1 MSIHTHHRTFRSRY
15 ALTGPCLFAA
25 ACMAAP
31 VQAQTATSTL
41 TLTYLDSYPSPA
53 KQEVSAAATYSTVPT
68 GTTSGGGYTFL
79 APFTLIIVNSGTRVP
94 GPRHTLET
102 LTLYWQGASC
112 TVFPVFLP
120 LPDSSR
126 GFDQPIWGISWA
138 ALIHNDGSGNYSFQL
153 TGEL

>member
-1 MSIHTHHRTFRSRY
+1 MSIHTHHRTSRSRH
-15 ALTGPCLFAA
+15 ALAGLCLFAA

-31 VQAQTATSTL
+31 VQAQTATSKL
-41 TLTYLDSYPSPA
+41 TLTYLDSYLSPPNQA
-53 KQEVSAAATYSTVPT
+53 VSAAVTYSTVPA
-68 GTTSGGGYTFL
+68 GTTSSGGYTFL
-79 APFTLIIVNSGTRVP
+79 APSAVTIVNSGTRVP

-112 TVFPVFLP
+112 TVFPVFLS
-120 LPDSSR
+120 LPDSSC

-138 ALIHNDGSGNYSFQL
+138 ALIHNDGNGNYSFQL